1 MKIVLLIF
9 ALFALVLS
17 ASAYDSVC
25 NGRGIFQNK
34 RCQCHP
40 DYIGARCQT
49 RICNRGSSLEVACN
63 VQGGICDSISYPARC
78 LCKPD
83 FQGNDCSVR
92 SIANLDTTLQ
102 GDYTGTVDI
111 FPISITNTSGV
122 LGVACQT
129 GCTGYTLTLQSFKV
143 EATKITA
150 ISAPIAES
158 KSDSSNCTALPSLT
172 VELSSASVNTTTG
185 IFSGTVVLKSGDTTV
200 VTKANSQIKF
210 SGSAPLLLAYDL
222 ANPSSPQA
230 TTVMPKE
237 TGCLSTRQYTRFS
250 VTKAATPSSGSAL
263 SASLFMFLSVLA
275 SILAFL

>member
-78 LCKPD
+78 LCKPG

-92 SIANLDTTLQ
+92 SIANLDTALQ
-102 GDYTGTVDI
+102 GDYTGSVTI
-111 FPISITNTSGV
+111 FPINVTSPT
-122 LGVACQT
+122 LACQT
-129 GCTGYTLTLQSFKV
+129 QCKGYTLTLSSFKV

-150 ISAPIAES
+150 VSTAVAAAN
-158 KSDSSNCTALPSLT
+158 NCTELPSLT
-172 VELSSASVNTTTG
+172 VELMNANVVNGTSQ
-185 IFSGTVVLKSGDTTV
+185 FSGTVNLKIAANTV
-200 VTKANSQIKF
+200 VFNSSRINYTAGSPLLMSYNLGNPSNPQPTSADPLATTCSGNFKYAKF
-210 SGSAPLLLAYDL
+210 SLTKS
-222 ANPSSPQA
+222 
-230 TTVMPKE
+230 TTP
-237 TGCLSTRQYTRFS
+237 
-250 VTKAATPSSGSAL
+250 PSSGSAL

-275 SILAFL
+275 SVLAFL